1 MTSQKSSISTFS
13 FTFCSALKGTFVL
26 PLINMIVITLAVP
39 VSCFFA
45 IKSYSNGSNYD
56 YMTGL
61 KVDEV
66 RKITDYYKFYIFDDF
81 QAISSNVLLHLSVIV
96 LSILLGVMLF
106 RFIASKKTV
115 NVYYSLGITRKNLF
129 FSKYLSG
136 IIMLGVS
143 IIIPFAGCLLINI
156 SKFGSSPELWSAI
169 IYHALGYIALAFT
182 AFSLTAAVFSGV
194 GTIIEGVT
202 FSGILM
208 LGPTVAIYGLQFL
221 MSKLVLGSPYGHF
234 YDSPFQ
240 YQSNNALATK
250 LSGYNPLLFLYNNVT
265 EIGALSRENPTDK
278 FMWTAPA
285 YTDIIL
291 WFAIA
296 AGLFLLGIAVFQK
309 RKAEICGFL
318 GVNKWLNFTVTFLIG
333 FFPLSIAMS
342 SPLPIVTAT
351 FVGLA
356 IFTVLYSI
364 IDFALIRNIKEWVKG
379 LYKLPIHLGISL
391 LIIIVFATGLF
402 GFSTRIPK
410 IEDIKSVEMAPVT
423 YSGVINPSQNSYFG
437 YGDESFLFSVGQSEL
452 IDDFRTA
459 DDLKTITELHKILI
473 DAGRLTATQ
482 GNVDI
487 PVAEVVKRPD
497 IRISYYLKN
506 GKTLNRFYSS
516 VTTGNLTA
524 FLALEIS
531 DRYNEIITQNLT
543 QPITD
548 KDSTDVVSDKTVFQE
563 DASTIEIIPNTLN
576 VATPIELSPDSRK
589 LLLAAITKDLASQT
603 VEERFFPKTPSIG
616 VIRFSSGKNTGKDEF
631 EDYGMKDPIA
641 GEMLGLVENASASIV
656 ITTDMEN
663 TLAFLK
669 DNDLVNLF
677 DKPQNTDFVGVRVV
691 PAVLPDDGPY
701 YYYGNSA
708 PLHFMGGWRKT
719 AFDYGGF
726 GGTYQVTDKV
736 LVDEIAAN
744 AHIAYFNSVPGYF
757 VRLEMKD
764 KEGYTTMYVPAE
776 KMPKSV
782 ADAVAR
788 HKIVPPDFQDG
799 MY

>member
-13 FTFCSALKGTFVL
+13 FTFWSALKGTFVL

-45 IKSYSNGSNYD
+45 IKNYSNDNNYD

-61 KVDEV
+61 KIDEIKKV
-66 RKITDYYKFYIFDDF
+66 TDYYKYFIFNEF
-81 QAISSNVLLHLSVIV
+81 NAITFNVLIHISVIV

-129 FSKYLSG
+129 VSKYLAG
-136 IIMLGVS
+136 LLMLGVS
-143 IIIPFAGCLLINI
+143 IIIPFAACLLINI

-169 IYHALGYIALAFT
+169 LYHILGYCALAFT

-194 GTIIEGVT
+194 GTIIEGIT

-250 LSGYNPLLFLYNNVT
+250 LSGFNPILFLFNNVT
-265 EIGALSRENPTDK
+265 KIGALARENPTDK
-278 FMWTAPA
+278 FVWTPPA
-285 YTDIIL
+285 YTDVIL

-296 AGLFLLGIAVFQK
+296 AGLFLLGITVFQK

-351 FVGLA
+351 LIGLA

-364 IDFALIRNIKEWVKG
+364 VDFALIRNIKEWAKG

-410 IEDIKSVEMAPVT
+410 IEDIKSVEMASVT
-423 YSGVINPSQNSYFG
+423 YSGVINPSPTTYYG
-437 YGDESFLFSVGQSEL
+437 YGDEDFLFSVGQSEL

-459 DDLKTITELHKILI
+459 GDLKTITELHKILI
-473 DAGRLTATQ
+473 DAGRLTPIQ

-487 PVAEVVKRPD
+487 PVTQLIKRPD
-497 IRISYYLKN
+497 IRISYQLKN
-506 GKTLNRFYSS
+506 GKTLSRYYDAVS
-516 VTTGNLTA
+516 VANLMA
-524 FLALEIS
+524 FLALDKT

-548 KDSTDVVSDKTVFQE
+548 KDSTNVVSNKMVFQE
-563 DASTIEIIPNTLN
+563 DTSTIEIIPNTLN
-576 VATPIELSPDSRK
+576 VANQIELSPESRK
-589 LLLAAITKDLASQT
+589 LLLAAINKDLIGQT
-603 VEERFFPKTPSIG
+603 VEDRFFPKTPSMG
-616 VIRFSSGKNTGKDEF
+616 AIRFSANKEGGWDDGSRDLDLADEMF
-631 EDYGMKDPIA
+631 
-641 GEMLGLVENASASIV
+641 GLVDNASASIV
-656 ITTDMEN
+656 ITTDMKN
-663 TLAFLK
+663 TLAFMK
-669 DNDLVNLF
+669 DNDLMTLF
-677 DKPQNTDFVGVRVV
+677 DIPQNTDFIGARVI
-691 PAVLPDDGPY
+691 PAVLPDSGPY
-701 YYYGNSA
+701 YYYSNSA
-708 PLHFMGGWRKT
+708 SLHFMGGWSKM

-757 VRLEMKD
+757 IRLEMKD

-788 HKIVPPDFQDG
+788 HEIVPPDFQG
-799 MY
+799 YMY